1 MNGGLQSKKLQ
12 KSVNVSLHVFH
23 SILISAVSP
32 YGVAYPLR
40 KSRRKRKKTLPNMPG
55 VQHRLMSCWISL
67 FLLALFL

>member
-1 MNGGLQSKKLQ
+1 MLWLTVLECGASEQLK

-32 YGVAYPLR
+32 HGVAYPLR

-55 VQHRLMSCWISL
+55 VQHRLISL
-67 FLLALFL
+67 VG